1 MVKNKKGCAIITCD
15 RPDFFKK
22 CYNSVKNSN
31 ITIIVIDDGEKPID
45 QSVELENIH
54 HYIKTKGKQGVA
66 IAKNMA
72 FDYFLDND
80 YEHIFL
86 IEDDIEIIDENVF
99 DVYINTSKATG
110 LKHLNYGL
118 HGNHNRDA
126 YGNPTIIKT
135 VNYGNGISIDLYP
148 NVLGAFSY
156 YHRSVLEHVGL
167 MPTCYFNA
175 LEHVDQTYKASL
187 KGYTS
192 PWRYF
197 ADVHDSSKSIKDIV
211 PDHQQSK
218 IRNNPNFQE
227 NFIKSLD
234 IFIKNNGFSVVQ
246 GYGTP
251 EKIISEKECV
261 EKLKEIYKNNV

>member
-1 MVKNKKGCAIITCD
+1 MGKNKIGIGLITCD
-15 RPDFFKK
+15 RESFFKIAEK
-22 CYNSVKNSN
+22 SLSLIDKDVE
-31 ITIIVIDDGEKPID
+31 IIIINDGNQIVDSKYKIINTPKPK
-45 QSVELENIH
+45 S
-54 HYIKTKGKQGVA
+54 GVA
-66 IAKNMA
+66 IAKNTA
-72 FDYFLDND
+72 FKYFLDKN
-80 YEHIFL
+80 YENIFL
-86 IEDDIEIIDENVF
+86 MEDDVEIF
-99 DVYINTSKATG
+99 DGNIIKDYINTSKATG
-110 LKHLNYGL
+110 LKHLNFGL
-118 HGNHNRDA
+118 HGNHNRDP
-126 YGNPTIIKT
+126 YGNPMVIKT
-135 VNYGNGISIDLYP
+135 INYRNGISIDLYP

-156 YHRSVLEHVGL
+156 YHRSVLENVGL
-167 MPTCYFNA
+167 MPTCYLNA

-197 ADVHDSSKSIKDIV
+197 ADVHDSSKYLKDIV

-227 NFIKSLD
+227 NFMKSLD

-251 EKIISEKECV
+251 EKIISEKECI